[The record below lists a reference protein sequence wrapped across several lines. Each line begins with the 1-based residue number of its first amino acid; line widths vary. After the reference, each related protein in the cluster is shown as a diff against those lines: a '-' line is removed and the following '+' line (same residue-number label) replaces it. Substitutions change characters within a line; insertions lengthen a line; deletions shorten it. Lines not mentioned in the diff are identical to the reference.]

1 MRDKFT
7 KLAFKTG
14 LVLLIM
20 NLIMLF
26 FVEFNTPEWVIT
38 IISISILTIFEIILF
53 ILIRM
58 RIRKER
64 QNENQ

>member
-7 KLAFKTG
+7 SLAFKTG

-20 NLIMLF
+20 NLTMLF

>member
-7 KLAFKTG
+7 TLAFKTG

-38 IISISILTIFEIILF
+38 IISISILTIFEIVLF

>member
-7 KLAFKTG
+7 TLAFKTG

>member
-7 KLAFKTG
+7 SLAFKTG
-14 LVLLIM
+14 VVLLIM

>member
-7 KLAFKTG
+7 TLAFKTG

-53 ILIRM
+53 VLIRM

-64 QNENQ
+64 QNENK

>member
-7 KLAFKTG
+7 TLAFKTG

-26 FVEFNTPEWVIT
+26 FVEYNTPEWVIT

>member
-7 KLAFKTG
+7 SLAFKTG

-38 IISISILTIFEIILF
+38 IISISILTIFEIVLF

>member
-7 KLAFKTG
+7 SLAFKTG
-14 LVLLIM
+14 LVLLM
-20 NLIMLF
+20 MDLIMLF
-26 FVEFNTPEWVIT
+26 FVKCNTPEWVIT

>member
-7 KLAFKTG
+7 SLAFKTG

-26 FVEFNTPEWVIT
+26 IVEFNTPEWVIT

>member
-1 MRDKFT
+1 MRDKCT

>member
-7 KLAFKTG
+7 TLAFKTG

-20 NLIMLF
+20 NLIMIF

>member
-7 KLAFKTG
+7 SLAFKTG

>member
-7 KLAFKTG
+7 TLAFKTG

-20 NLIMLF
+20 TLIMLF